1 VLKALVRVQ
10 DHYLSLEEDN
20 KYAKIKSRQ
29 KDLRFIKDLEEKVT
43 DEVNYFLCLSDNE
56 EHVFLKQ

>member
-20 KYAKIKSRQ
+20 ENVRKQSRQ
-29 KDLRFIKDLEEKVT
+29 KDLRFLKELEENVT
-43 DEVNYFLCLSDNE
+43 DKYNHYICLSDNE
-56 EHVFLKQ
+56 EHGFLR